1 MSTPGSI
8 VWFLRH
14 ETRLA
19 WRDVFSVVGADRPG
33 RLRGI
38 LIAVAIFLSVMH
50 LVAHFVVGPLA
61 GLALEDDLAT
71 LVGVSAGLVLS
82 ASAVL
87 SQAME
92 SVTRTFYTRSD
103 LELIL
108 SSPVRAQRLFAVR
121 VGGIVMSVSLMSLL
135 FVGPFINM
143 LAWNGGVHWLAA
155 YGVIPALAMAATAV
169 AILLTVALFR
179 GIGPKRTRLVAQIV
193 AAIVGGLFAVGLQ
206 MAALFSTGTLS
217 RLAYL
222 GSDAVLQ
229 RMPDAESLAWLPA
242 RAVLGDSVALLAVLG
257 LSLVF
262 FILTAALNVPRFA
275 TYALAASSAPQ
286 GRVAPE
292 RATRRFQVGSASS
305 SLRRK
310 EILLILRDPWLLS
323 QSLMQLLYLL
333 PPAAMLWHSYA
344 LDGGVAVVVVPVL
357 VMAAGQLAGGLAW
370 LTICGEDAPDL
381 VLTAPVGPQRLMRS
395 KLEAVGVCV
404 AVVFAPLVAGLA
416 LYSPSAAVLASAGIA
431 ASAASAT
438 AIQFWFR
445 AQARR
450 SQFRRR
456 HTSSRFATLSEA
468 FASIMWAAA
477 AGLAVAGSGLVL
489 PVVGIVLVFLA
500 IVRAW
505 SPARGRAIA

>member
-1 MSTPGSI
+1 MSVPGSI
-8 VWFLRH
+8 GWFLRH

-19 WRDVFSVVGADRPG
+19 WRDVFSVMGADRPG

-38 LIAVAIFLSVMH
+38 LIAVSIFLTVLH
-50 LVAHFVVGPLA
+50 VIAHHVVGPLA
-61 GLALEDDLAT
+61 GLALAGDLAT
-71 LVGVSAGLVLS
+71 LVGVSAGLVLAGS
-82 ASAVL
+82 AIL

-103 LELIL
+103 LELVL

-135 FVGPFINM
+135 FVGPFINV
-143 LAWNGGVHWLAA
+143 LAWHGGVRWLAA
-155 YGVIPALAMAATAV
+155 YGVMPALAMMATTV
-169 AILLTVALFR
+169 AILITVALFR
-179 GIGPKRTRLVAQIV
+179 SIGPKRTRLVAQIA

-222 GSDAVLQ
+222 GSDAVLA
-229 RMPDAESLAWLPA
+229 RMPDAGSLVWLPA
-242 RAVLGDSVALLAVLG
+242 RAVLGDFGALVAVLG
-257 LSLVF
+257 ASLVVF
-262 FILTAALNVPRFA
+262 VVVAALNVPRFA
-275 TYALAASSAPQ
+275 SYALAASSAPQ
-286 GRVAPE
+286 DRRVSQGSS
-292 RATRRFQVGSASS
+292 RGFRVGSAASA
-305 SLRRK
+305 LRRK

-323 QSLMQLLYLL
+323 QSLMQLLYLV

-344 LDGGVAVVVVPVL
+344 LHGGAPLVLVPVL

-381 VLTAPVGPQRLMRS
+381 VLTAPVAGALRLRS
-395 KLEAVGVCV
+395 KLEAVSVCI
-404 AVVFAPLVAGLA
+404 AVVFAPLVLGLA
-416 LYSPSAAVLASAGIA
+416 LFSVSAALVAAAGIA
-431 ASAASAT
+431 ASAGSAT

-477 AGLAVAGSGLVL
+477 AGLAVAGNGLLV
-489 PVVGIVLVFLA
+489 PVVVVVLVFLA

-505 SPARGRAIA
+505 SPARGRAVA